1 MKNGEKVIE
10 MQKIATSRD
19 CKRLQCHVTIR
30 AMSVLHLELATM
42 RRDVRS

>member
-10 MQKIATSRD
+10 MQKVAISHD

-30 AMSVLHLELATM
+30 AVSMLRPELATM